1 MHRVG
6 IPAVRAF
13 APNLILVAC
22 GFDASA
28 LDPLGRMQLRASGF
42 AELMR
47 AVLDVAGDVCEGR
60 VVCCQEGGYS
70 EYYVPFC
77 GLAVLEQLSG
87 VRTGVVDPYFPPERE
102 LSYDEV
108 QDHQRRTIGLAVD
121 MAQLSTQNPCS
132 DA

>member
-1 MHRVG
+1 M
-6 IPAVRAF
+6 
-13 APNLILVAC
+13 
-22 GFDASA
+22 
-28 LDPLGRMQLRASGF
+28 
-42 AELMR
+42 
-47 AVLDVAGDVCEGR
+47 LDVAGDVCEGR

-108 QDHQRRTIGLAVD
+108 QDHQRQAIDVAVD
-121 MAQLSTQNPCS
+121 MAHDKTLHPKSMPRRLKPS
-132 DA
+132 AAHPAISE